1 MNHLPYDAF
10 NGSLVEQDLIH
21 VVGNEE
27 PPCGAI
33 KKMVIGD
40 IRPLEDRATDDEDPQ
55 AVAAQISADVLHR
68 QGQHSPAEHQQGDN
82 ATPEGGSAA
91 PSTSAAAPST
101 PTPPLQGLNLE
112 PIFEQEEAKSLE
124 EEQGGVEH
132 PRLRQTIQR
141 DHPVDNILGSIR
153 KGVTTRSHLAN
164 FCQYYLFV
172 SSLEPLKVEQALGDL
187 DWVMAMQ
194 EELNNF
200 ERN

>member
-55 AVAAQISADVLHR
+55 AVAAQISADVLHQ
-68 QGQHSPAEHQQGDN
+68 QGQHSPAENQQ
-82 ATPEGGSAA
+82 GGSAA
-91 PSTSAAAPST
+91 PSTSAAAAST
-101 PTPPLQGLNLE
+101 PTPPLQELNLE
-112 PIFEQEEAKSLE
+112 PIFEQEEAGGLE
-124 EEQGGVEH
+124 EEQGGIEH
-132 PRLRQTIQR
+132 PRLRQTIQW

-153 KGVTTRSHLAN
+153 KGVTTHSHLAN
-164 FCQYYLFV
+164 FCQYYSFV
-172 SSLEPLKVEQALGDL
+172 SSL
-187 DWVMAMQ
+187 
-194 EELNNF
+194 
-200 ERN
+200 